1 MSWQWHERQSQAAEN
16 HMPYLM
22 LLVFN
27 DQFRLFRLVKLV
39 TEWVYLGLGWYWQA
53 LIRQPLMLPHL
64 NIPYNLNRWMTLCLI
79 LLVQT
84 TLILCKHSC
93 LYALPVKCDAGKW
106 MEDGIFCRAL
116 SSWSTTAW
124 FFTGWFICDCDN
136 GSYSVHWIT
145 LRWVSGVGKR
155 RDATLTWANITCTWT
170 QMQSSLNSLMW
181 KQVQPTFVKY

>member
-1 MSWQWHERQSQAAEN
+1 
-16 HMPYLM
+16 M

-27 DQFRLFRLVKLV
+27 DQFRLFSLVKLV

-64 NIPYNLNRWMTLCLI
+64 NIPYNLNRWMTCLI

-84 TLILCKHSC
+84 TLILCKHLWPLRFASKMWCRQIDGRWYFLQSSEQLINSC
-93 LYALPVKCDAGKW
+93 
-106 MEDGIFCRAL
+106 MF
-116 SSWSTTAW
+116 S
-124 FFTGWFICDCDN
+124 GWFLCDCDN
-136 GSYSVHWIT
+136 GSYCVHWIT

-181 KQVQPTFVKY
+181 KQVQPTVVKY